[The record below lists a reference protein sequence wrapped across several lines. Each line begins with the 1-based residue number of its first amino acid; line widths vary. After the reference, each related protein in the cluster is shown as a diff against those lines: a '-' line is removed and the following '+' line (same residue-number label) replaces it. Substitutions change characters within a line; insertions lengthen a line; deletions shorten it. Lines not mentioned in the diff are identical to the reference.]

1 MLDWFKLISL
11 ILIDSKWHRDDT
23 CMWVFKHKLSIIM
36 FLAVDFPS
44 FSVCIDICAAM
55 KIRQSNDQ
63 IIVVEITGIE
73 TKYIMTACM
82 CVCFT
87 I

>member
-1 MLDWFKLISL
+1 
-11 ILIDSKWHRDDT
+11 
-23 CMWVFKHKLSIIM
+23 M

-44 FSVCIDICAAM
+44 FSVVMAICGTM

-63 IIVVEITGIE
+63 IIVVEMTGIE

-87 I
+87 ILPQEGTIYQPNL